1 MQVGTRKNGM
11 CTKMQNDKIATSDL
25 RPHAEDEQQVK
36 ERSAHPSEMDVEA
49 LYHELDVHKIEL

>member
-1 MQVGTRKNGM
+1 
-11 CTKMQNDKIATSDL
+11 MQNDKIATSDL